1 MTDAVRGRPP
11 HAHAHNSSALMTAGN
26 IMTALKEREALAFP
40 RLFIGKRSGNNNN
53 YGRRFFRPQKEGGEL
68 LFLPSL
74 PKLLLINE
82 PFLFLLGNNGHLTTT
97 VPHSFTLVG
106 GANR

>member
-1 MTDAVRGRPP
+1 MTDAARAP
-11 HAHAHNSSALMTAGN
+11 HARPLLECSHDSGQYYDCVEGE
-26 IMTALKEREALAFP
+26 KKREALAFP

-53 YGRRFFRPQKEGGEL
+53 YGRRFFRLPLKEL

-82 PFLFLLGNNGHLTTT
+82 PPFLFLLGNNGHLTTT
-97 VPHSFTLVG
+97 LLHFGWWGKPIT
-106 GANR
+106 

>member
-1 MTDAVRGRPP
+1 
-11 HAHAHNSSALMTAGN
+11 MTAGN

-53 YGRRFFRPQKEGGEL
+53 YGRRFPLKEGSEL

-97 VPHSFTLVG
+97 LLHFGWWGKPIT
-106 GANR
+106 